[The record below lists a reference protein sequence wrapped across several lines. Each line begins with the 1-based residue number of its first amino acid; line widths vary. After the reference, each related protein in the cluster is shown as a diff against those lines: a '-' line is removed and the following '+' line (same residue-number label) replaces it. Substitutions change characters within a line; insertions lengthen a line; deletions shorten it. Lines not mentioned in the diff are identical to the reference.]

1 MHQKSLRLAALAVFF
16 ASASCQLT
24 GTYSV
29 QLTAAAPI
37 GTAGVQLSN
46 YPQCS
51 QDCASSGRVCPT
63 DPNDLECQCGP
74 DNRGNTSSCQAL
86 TCSDAEYQRAETLA
100 RDLCQPVYEANPSL
114 ELSASSAIASATAAA
129 MSALATRNPTVLTD
143 YPLLA
148 TFLIFSLCRPVGGLS
163 PKRESSCRSGN
174 MTSTGSTGGNASSPI
189 TPFTGQGSV
198 MDVTKVGAV
207 LSVCAAAILGVA
219 FWL

>member
-1 MHQKSLRLAALAVFF
+1 MLHKSLRLAALAVFF

-51 QDCASSGRVCPT
+51 VSIIKPKSMPFPT
-63 DPNDLECQCGP
+63 DTPL
-74 DNRGNTSSCQAL
+74 RSKIAL
-86 TCSDAEYQRAETLA
+86 HRAEYALLTRMIWNARAETLA

-129 MSALATRNPTVLTD
+129 MSALATRNPTLLTD

-198 MDVTKVGAV
+198 MYVTKVGAV
-207 LSVCAAAILGVA
+207 LSVCAAATLGVA